1 MPLTK
6 TEWKTIEDKL
16 EAAIKQSQPRGWK
29 KALHVTR
36 EWGVLGVNISVILA
50 LLALSASQFYQAN
63 TRLAKE
69 AAFEATTD
77 QSLKGIQGDIVGIK
91 TDVAKLNLALSASKP
106 IAQFKASLPEL
117 HSSLTVAQKQNVKVS
132 PTLIAD
138 LQSKLA
144 TVGPDAPNYWPAAAD
159 FVSYRSFNNAT
170 WSPPANLPN
179 CRDTQPS
186 TTTLQNNFQMNGKPQ
201 KLETKMMGY
210 HDCQFAFDSMLDG
223 NWLNTL
229 IDRKA
234 AVFFKTCVIL
244 YSGGSIIARLD
255 LAHQTRVVDS
265 VADGTHSMTVSISDS
280 FQFEDCVFELSVQPS
295 PTQQA
300 KALTALLFT
309 QNTSKITLPLAG
321 IS

>member
-229 IDRKA
+229 IDPNYA
-234 AVFFKTCVIL
+234 DPDLPSDAVRIFKR
-244 YSGGSIIARLD
+244 RLLCQLFGLKTLRQD
-255 LAHQTRVVDS
+255 HKFQT
-265 VADGTHSMTVSISDS
+265 
-280 FQFEDCVFELSVQPS
+280 FVFEQHPS
-295 PTQQA
+295 HR
-300 KALTALLFT
+300 FFHV
-309 QNTSKITLPLAG
+309 G
-321 IS
+321 IYSTVGCEFAFLCSLI